1 MKKYLLLAISA
12 FVSSV
17 TFAQN
22 PECVEIFMSEY
33 VEGWS
38 NNKAI
43 ELYNPTDQEIDLSN
57 YRLERYSNGSTSA
70 DATKRIDLAGIMPPL
85 SVYVIVIDKRDSL
98 GTGQEAPVWD
108 ELQAKADT
116 FLCPVY
122 EDNNVMYFNGN
133 DAMVLKN
140 TSGSSAYT
148 VDAIGRVG
156 EDPGVEGWNDVGPD
170 YTFASNGATG
180 WTQDHSLIRKS
191 TVLLGD
197 LYPADVFDVS
207 LEWDS
212 IPPTLYDAE
221 GNIIGG
227 NWGSLGEHYCE
238 CGDAVNSVNE
248 IVQFKLTISPN
259 PASDFFTIQSEKSI
273 LSAIVYGMN
282 GEKIFSTTTN
292 TQNLRIE
299 SDGWSKGYYLVNL
312 QFENGYVL
320 SRKVLIQ

>member
-1 MKKYLLLAISA
+1 
-12 FVSSV
+12 
-17 TFAQN
+17 
-22 PECVEIFMSEY
+22 
-33 VEGWS
+33 
-38 NNKAI
+38 
-43 ELYNPTDQEIDLSN
+43 
-57 YRLERYSNGSTSA
+57 
-70 DATKRIDLAGIMPPL
+70 
-85 SVYVIVIDKRDSL
+85 
-98 GTGQEAPVWD
+98 
-108 ELQAKADT
+108 
-116 FLCPVY
+116 
-122 EDNNVMYFNGN
+122 
-133 DAMVLKN
+133 MVLKN

-197 LYPADVFDVS
+197 LYPADIFDVS

-212 IPPTLYDAE
+212 IPPTLYDST
-221 GNIIGG
+221 GSIIGG
-227 NWGSLGEHYCE
+227 NWASLGEHYCE

-248 IVQFKLTISPN
+248 IAKFKLTISPN

-282 GEKIFSTTTN
+282 GEMIFSTTTN

-299 SDGWSKGYYLVNL
+299 SAGWSKGYYLVNL